1 MKKIL
6 IRILSLMMILVV
18 GCSKKEVNENYEN
31 NYTFQGENDRWEAE
45 FIYKETVTLND
56 KDDNTDVTTKDNELL
71 TVTYKGELTD
81 LSNVKHL
88 EIAYES
94 DIDSGRL
101 VKDYDEGES
110 ISTKTFTIPSS
121 GSGSPIID
129 ENAVIKVT
137 INLDGEEETIEL
149 KNAK

>member
-6 IRILSLMMILVV
+6 IHILSLMMILVV

-31 NYTFQGENDRWEAE
+31 NVTFRGENDRWEAE

-88 EIAYES
+88 ETSYES